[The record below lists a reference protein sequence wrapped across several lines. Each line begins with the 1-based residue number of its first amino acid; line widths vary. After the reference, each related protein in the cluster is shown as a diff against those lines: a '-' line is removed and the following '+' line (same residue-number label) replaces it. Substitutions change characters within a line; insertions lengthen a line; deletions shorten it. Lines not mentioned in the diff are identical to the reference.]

1 MANITETYITHTIV
15 KNINKYIKNSKIRQQ
30 WIADALNISKMNLS
44 NILTLSKK
52 NIDMDTLVSI
62 ANVLDLNFDDLKNI
76 NYEPESLLDTEE
88 RDMEPE
94 YIALCEKI
102 LNEETKKTIGV
113 VKELIDLVEV
123 FKEANN
129 YDLHFSSF

>member
-1 MANITETYITHTIV
+1 
-15 KNINKYIKNSKIRQQ
+15 
-30 WIADALNISKMNLS
+30 
-44 NILTLSKK
+44 
-52 NIDMDTLVSI
+52 MDTLVSI